1 MNNTVVQVDAQGN
14 ARVITLLSVKVQAAW
29 PFYTLTDEDR
39 AAHWDGAVNDAG
51 TKGGR
56 IPLCSPALTGKP
68 ESVRGT
74 VRKLFASALP
84 CLVPGLYIVQPGKE
98 AEAQAL
104 IQQAESIVA
113 QADADMASQWSQEF
127 PDWWDNANEL
137 ARHGCQARGFD
148 KPQPYWV
155 RLKAHLFS
163 AEGLSEEE
171 SEELAKDAEQE
182 TLQQEQEELD
192 RWQRVWAGKNA
203 LTATAFRDLSAI
215 LNKAGS
221 PAAGALVVPNG
232 KKGAALDPQVTAST
246 LSAVC
251 GHFTNEEWQT
261 LLPVLVKYCPT
272 QPRLAQAEPQPEP
285 DEPEQDEPEQTQPET
300 LHDLPEEVTV
310 DVEET
315 ETMPP
320 EDEAVASLTQPEPE
334 PQPEPETKPEPEP
347 QSEPEQGVQSCI
359 DEDGD
364 FIPD

>member
-1 MNNTVVQVDAQGN
+1 MKV
-14 ARVITLLSVKVQAAW
+14 TLLSVKVGAAW

-74 VRKLFASALP
+74 VRKLFANALP

-113 QADADMASQWSQEF
+113 QADADMASQWQAEF

-155 RLKAHLFS
+155 RLKAHLFT
-163 AEGLSEEE
+163 AEGLSEAE
-171 SEELAKDAEQE
+171 SEALAEDAEVE
-182 TLQQEQEELD
+182 TLQQESEELD

-203 LTATAFRDLSAI
+203 LTATAFRDLKQI
-215 LNKAGS
+215 LDKAGS
-221 PAAGALVVPNG
+221 PAAPALSVPNG

-246 LSAVC
+246 LAA
-251 GHFTNEEWQT
+251 
-261 LLPVLVKYCPT
+261 LRPVLTHDEWTALMPVFGRHCPT
-272 QPRLAQAEPQPEP
+272 QTQPAQVEPLP
-285 DEPEQDEPEQTQPET
+285 EPEQTQPDALPE
-300 LHDLPEEVTV
+300 LPEEVTV

-315 ETMPP
+315 EVMPP
-320 EDEAVASLTQPEPE
+320 ADEAVASLIPEPE
-334 PQPEPETKPEPEP
+334 QK
-347 QSEPEQGVQSCI
+347 SEPEQGVQSCI

>member
-1 MNNTVVQVDAQGN
+1 MDTVVQVDTQGN

-39 AAHWDGAVNDAG
+39 AQHWDGAVNDAG

-74 VRKLFASALP
+74 VRKLFASSLP

-104 IQQAESIVA
+104 IQQAEQLVQ
-113 QADADMASQWSQEF
+113 QADSDMAAQWSAEF

-155 RLKAHLFS
+155 RLKAHLFT
-163 AEGLSEEE
+163 AEGLSEAE
-171 SEELAKDAEQE
+171 SEALAKDAEAE

-203 LTATAFRDLSAI
+203 MTATAFRDLSSI

-232 KKGAALDPQVTAST
+232 KKGAALDPQVTAQT
-246 LSAVC
+246 LGALC
-251 GHFTNEEWQT
+251 PMLTREEWQT
-261 LLPVLVKYCPT
+261 LMPVLIRHCPT
-272 QPRLAQAEPQPEP
+272 QAQPEPEQDEPEEAQAEPQP
-285 DEPEQDEPEQTQPET
+285 EPEQTQPET
-300 LHDLPEEVTV
+300 LPEPPEEVRV
-310 DVEET
+310 DVEDSDF
-315 ETMPP
+315 MPP
-320 EDEAVASLTQPEPE
+320 ADEAVASLTQPEPE
-334 PQPEPETKPEPEP
+334 TKPEPEP
-347 QSEPEQGVQSCI
+347 EPEIKSDVQSCI

>member
-1 MNNTVVQVDAQGN
+1 MNNTVIQVDAQGN

-39 AAHWDGAVNDAG
+39 SQQWAGSVNESG

-56 IPLCSPALTGKP
+56 VAVCSKEVTGKP

-74 VRKLFASALP
+74 VRKLFANSLP

-113 QADADMASQWSQEF
+113 QADAEMASQWAAEF
-127 PDWWDNANEL
+127 PDWWDNANDL

-155 RLKAHLFS
+155 RLKAHLFT
-163 AEGLSEEE
+163 AEGLSDAE
-171 SEELAKDAEQE
+171 SEALAKDAEQE

-192 RWQRVWAGKNA
+192 RWTRVWSGKTA
-203 LTATAFRDLSAI
+203 MTATAFRDLSAI

-232 KKGAALDPQVTAST
+232 KKGAALDPQVTAQT
-246 LSAVC
+246 LSAIRGVLT
-251 GHFTNEEWQT
+251 HEEWT
-261 LLPVLVKYCPT
+261 ALMPVFGRHCPT
-272 QPRLAQAEPQPEP
+272 QAQP
-285 DEPEQDEPEQTQPET
+285 EPEQDEPEAQAEPLPEP
-300 LHDLPEEVTV
+300 PEEVRV
-310 DVEET
+310 DVEESDV
-315 ETMPP
+315 MPP
-320 EDEAVASLTQPEPE
+320 ADEAVASLN
-334 PQPEPETKPEPEP
+334 PQPEAKPEP
-347 QSEPEQGVQSCI
+347 EPEQGVQSCI

-364 FIPD
+364 CIPD

>member
-1 MNNTVVQVDAQGN
+1 MNNTVIQVDHAGN

-68 ESVRGT
+68 ESVRGQ

-98 AEAQAL
+98 AEAQSL

-113 QADADMASQWSQEF
+113 QADAEMAAQWQAEF
-127 PDWWDNANEL
+127 PDWWNNANEL

-155 RLKAHLFS
+155 RLKAHLFT
-163 AEGLSEEE
+163 AEGLSEAE
-171 SEELAKDAEQE
+171 SEALAKDAEQE
-182 TLQQEQEELD
+182 TIQQESEELD

-221 PAAGALVVPNG
+221 PAASALTVPNG
-232 KKGAALDPQVTAST
+232 KKGAALDPQVTEQA
-246 LSAVC
+246 LSAIC
-251 GHFTNEEWQT
+251 GHLTNNEWQT
-261 LLPVLVKYCPT
+261 LMPVLIKHCPT
-272 QPRLAQAEPQPEP
+272 RAQ
-285 DEPEQDEPEQTQPET
+285 PEQDEPEEAQAEPLPEP
-300 LHDLPEEVTV
+300 PEEVRV
-310 DVEET
+310 DVEDSDF
-315 ETMPP
+315 MPP
-320 EDEAVASLTQPEPE
+320 ADEAVASLTQPD
-334 PQPEPETKPEPEP
+334 PQPETKPEPDTEP
-347 QSEPEQGVQSCI
+347 ETEQGVQSCI

>member
-1 MNNTVVQVDAQGN
+1 MKKSKT
-14 ARVITLLSVKVQAAW
+14 
-29 PFYTLTDEDR
+29 
-39 AAHWDGAVNDAG
+39 
-51 TKGGR
+51 
-56 IPLCSPALTGKP
+56 
-68 ESVRGT
+68 
-74 VRKLFASALP
+74 
-84 CLVPGLYIVQPGKE
+84 LYIVQAGKE

-232 KKGAALDPQVTAST
+232 KKGAALDPQVTAQT
-246 LSAVC
+246 LGALRPVLT
-251 GHFTNEEWQT
+251 HDEWQT
-261 LLPVLVKYCPT
+261 LMPVFSRHCPT
-272 QPRLAQAEPQPEP
+272 QTQP
-285 DEPEQDEPEQTQPET
+285 EPEQDEPEAQAEPLPEP
-300 LHDLPEEVTV
+300 PEEVRV
-310 DVEET
+310 DVEDSDF
-315 ETMPP
+315 M
-320 EDEAVASLTQPEPE
+320 PE
-334 PQPEPETKPEPEP
+334 PQPEPEPEQTQPKPEP

>member
-1 MNNTVVQVDAQGN
+1 MKV
-14 ARVITLLSVKVQAAW
+14 TLLSVKVGAAW

-56 IPLCSPALTGKP
+56 IPLCSKELTGKP

-74 VRKLFASALP
+74 VRKLFANALP

-113 QADADMASQWSQEF
+113 QADADMASQWQAEF
-127 PDWWDNANEL
+127 PDWWDRANSL

-163 AEGLSEEE
+163 AEGLSEAE
-171 SEELAKDAEQE
+171 SEALAEDAEAE
-182 TLQQEQEELD
+182 TLQQESEELD
-192 RWQRVWAGKNA
+192 RWQRVWSGKPA
-203 LTATAFRDLSAI
+203 MTATAFRDLSAI

-221 PAAGALVVPNG
+221 PAAGVLTVPNG
-232 KKGAALDPQVTAST
+232 KKGAALDPQVTAQT
-246 LSAVC
+246 LGALRPVLT
-251 GHFTNEEWQT
+251 HEEWTT
-261 LLPVLVKYCPT
+261 LMPVFGRHCPT
-272 QPRLAQAEPQPEP
+272 QAQPAQAEPQS
-285 DEPEQDEPEQTQPET
+285 EPEQTQPET
-300 LHDLPEEVTV
+300 EAQAEPLPDLPEEVTV
-310 DVEET
+310 DVEESDV
-315 ETMPP
+315 MPP
-320 EDEAVASLTQPEPE
+320 ADEAVASLNPEPE
-334 PQPEPETKPEPEP
+334 QKP
-347 QSEPEQGVQSCI
+347 EPEQGVQSCI

>member
-1 MNNTVVQVDAQGN
+1 MKV
-14 ARVITLLSVKVQAAW
+14 TLLSVKVGAAW

-39 AAHWDGAVNDAG
+39 AAHWDGTVNNAG

-98 AEAQAL
+98 AEAQSL
-104 IQQAESIVA
+104 IQQAEQLVQ
-113 QADADMASQWSQEF
+113 QADSDMAAQWSAEF
-127 PDWWDNANEL
+127 PDWWNNANDL

-155 RLKAHLFS
+155 RLKAHLFT
-163 AEGLSEEE
+163 AEGLSEAE
-171 SEELAKDAEQE
+171 SEALAKDAEQE

-192 RWQRVWAGKNA
+192 RWTRVWAGKTA
-203 LTATAFRDLSAI
+203 MTATAFRDLKQI
-215 LNKAGS
+215 LDKAGS
-221 PAAGALVVPNG
+221 PAAPALTVPNG
-232 KKGAALDPQVTAST
+232 KKGAALDPQVTEQA

-251 GHFTNEEWQT
+251 GHLTNSEWQT

-272 QPRLAQAEPQPEP
+272 QPRPAQAEPQPEALP
-285 DEPEQDEPEQTQPET
+285 
-300 LHDLPEEVTV
+300 DLPEEVTV

-320 EDEAVASLTQPEPE
+320 EDEAVASLTQPD
-334 PQPEPETKPEPEP
+334 PQPEAKPEPEP
-347 QSEPEQGVQSCI
+347 EPEPEQGVQSCI

>member
-1 MNNTVVQVDAQGN
+1 MKV
-14 ARVITLLSVKVQAAW
+14 TLLSVKVGAAW

-98 AEAQAL
+98 AEAQSL
-104 IQQAESIVA
+104 IQQAEQLVQ
-113 QADADMASQWSQEF
+113 QADSDMASQWAAEF
-127 PDWWDNANEL
+127 PDWWNNANSL

-155 RLKAHLFS
+155 RLKAHLFT
-163 AEGLSEEE
+163 AEGLSDAE
-171 SEELAKDAEQE
+171 SEALAKDAEAE
-182 TLQQEQEELD
+182 TLQQESEELD
-192 RWQRVWAGKNA
+192 RWTRVWSGKSA
-203 LTATAFRDLSAI
+203 LTATAFRDLKQI
-215 LNKAGS
+215 LDKAGS
-221 PAAGALVVPNG
+221 PAAPALTVPNG
-232 KKGAALDPQVTAST
+232 KKGAALDPQVTAQT
-246 LSAVC
+246 LSAIRPVLT
-251 GHFTNEEWQT
+251 HEEWQT
-261 LLPVLVKYCPT
+261 LMPVFSRHCPT
-272 QPRLAQAEPQPEP
+272 QAQPAQAEPQPEP
-285 DEPEQDEPEQTQPET
+285 EQTLPN
-300 LHDLPEEVTV
+300 LPEEVTV

-320 EDEAVASLTQPEPE
+320 EDEAVASLNPEPEQTQPEP
-334 PQPEPETKPEPEP
+334 QP
-347 QSEPEQGVQSCI
+347 EPEQGVQSCI

>member
-84 CLVPGLYIVQPGKE
+84 CLVPGLYIVQAGKE
-98 AEAQAL
+98 QDAQAL
-104 IQQAESIVA
+104 IQQAEQLVQ
-113 QADADMASQWSQEF
+113 QADADMAAQWQAEF
-127 PDWWDNANEL
+127 PDWWDNANSL

-148 KPQPYWV
+148 KPQSYWV
-155 RLKAHLFS
+155 RLKAHLFT
-163 AEGLSEEE
+163 AEGLSEAE
-171 SEELAKDAEQE
+171 SEALAKDAEQE

-192 RWQRVWAGKNA
+192 RWQRVWSGKTA
-203 LTATAFRDLSAI
+203 MTATAFRDLSAI

-232 KKGAALDPQVTAST
+232 KKGAALDPQVTAQT
-246 LSAVC
+246 LSAIRGVLT
-251 GHFTNEEWQT
+251 HEEWQT
-261 LLPVLVKYCPT
+261 LMPVFGRHCPVS
-272 QPRLAQAEPQPEP
+272 PAQAEPQPEP
-285 DEPEQDEPEQTQPET
+285 EQTQTEQTQPST
-300 LHDLPEEVTV
+300 LPDLPEEVAV

-315 ETMPP
+315 EVMPP
-320 EDEAVASLTQPEPE
+320 ADEAVASLNPEPEQTQPEPE
-334 PQPEPETKPEPEP
+334 PQPKPE
-347 QSEPEQGVQSCI
+347 QDVQSCI

-364 FIPD
+364 FVPD

>member
-1 MNNTVVQVDAQGN
+1 MNNTVVQVDTQGN
-14 ARVITLLSVKVQAAW
+14 ARVIVLLSVKVQAAW

-39 AAHWDGAVNDAG
+39 SQHWDGTVNDAG

-74 VRKLFASALP
+74 VRKLFANALP

-98 AEAQAL
+98 QDAQDL
-104 IQQAESIVA
+104 IQQAEQLVQ
-113 QADADMASQWSQEF
+113 QADAEMAAQWAAEF

-155 RLKAHLFS
+155 RLKAHLFT
-163 AEGLSEEE
+163 AEGLSEAE
-171 SEELAKDAEQE
+171 SEALAKDAEAE
-182 TLQQEQEELD
+182 TLQQESEELD
-192 RWQRVWAGKNA
+192 RWTRVWAGKTA
-203 LTATAFRDLSAI
+203 MTATAFRDLSAI

-221 PAAGALVVPNG
+221 PAASALTVPNG
-232 KKGAALDPQVTAST
+232 KKGAALDPQITAQT

-251 GHFTNEEWQT
+251 GHLTPAEWQT
-261 LLPVLVKYCPT
+261 LMPVLIKHCPT
-272 QPRLAQAEPQPEP
+272 QAQPEQDEPEEAQAEPQPEQDTLP
-285 DEPEQDEPEQTQPET
+285 EP
-300 LHDLPEEVTV
+300 PEEVQV
-310 DVEET
+310 DVEDSDL
-315 ETMPP
+315 MPP
-320 EDEAVASLTQPEPE
+320 ADEAVASLTQPDPQPEAKPEPE
-334 PQPEPETKPEPEP
+334 PQPEPET
-347 QSEPEQGVQSCI
+347 EQDVQSCI

>member
-1 MNNTVVQVDAQGN
+1 MKV
-14 ARVITLLSVKVQAAW
+14 TLLSVKVGAAW

-56 IPLCSPALTGKP
+56 IPLCSKELTGKP

-74 VRKLFASALP
+74 VRKLFANALP

-98 AEAQAL
+98 AEAQSL
-104 IQQAESIVA
+104 IQQAESIVS
-113 QADADMASQWSQEF
+113 QADADMASQWSAEF

-171 SEELAKDAEQE
+171 SEALAEDAEQE
-182 TLQQEQEELD
+182 TLQQESEELD

-203 LTATAFRDLSAI
+203 LTATAFRDLKQI
-215 LNKAGS
+215 LDKAGS
-221 PAAGALVVPNG
+221 PAAPALTVPNG
-232 KKGAALDPQVTAST
+232 KKGAALDPQVTA
-246 LSAVC
+246 
-251 GHFTNEEWQT
+251 QT
-261 LLPVLVKYCPT
+261 LGVLRGVLTHDEWTALIPVFSRHCPAQA
-272 QPRLAQAEPQPEP
+272 QPAQPAQAEPQSEP
-285 DEPEQDEPEQTQPET
+285 DTLSEPLPE
-300 LHDLPEEVTV
+300 LPEEVRV
-310 DVEET
+310 DVEDSDF
-315 ETMPP
+315 MPP
-320 EDEAVASLTQPEPE
+320 ADEAVASLTQPD
-334 PQPEPETKPEPEP
+334 PQPETN
-347 QSEPEQGVQSCI
+347 PEQGVQSCI

>member
-1 MNNTVVQVDAQGN
+1 MKV
-14 ARVITLLSVKVQAAW
+14 TLLSVKVGAAW

-74 VRKLFASALP
+74 VRKLFANALP

-98 AEAQAL
+98 EDAQAL
-104 IQQAESIVA
+104 IQQAEQLVQ
-113 QADADMASQWSQEF
+113 QADADMASQWQAEF
-127 PDWWDNANEL
+127 PDWWDNANSL
-137 ARHGCQARGFD
+137 ARHGCQVRGFD

-163 AEGLSEEE
+163 AEGLSEAE
-171 SEELAKDAEQE
+171 SEALAEDAAAE

-192 RWQRVWAGKNA
+192 RWQRVWAGKTA
-203 LTATAFRDLSAI
+203 MTATAFRDLSAI

-221 PAAGALVVPNG
+221 PAAPALSVPNG
-232 KKGAALDPQVTAST
+232 KKGAALDPQVTAQT
-246 LSAVC
+246 LSTIRGVLT
-251 GHFTNEEWQT
+251 HDEWTT
-261 LLPVLVKYCPT
+261 LMPVFGRHCPT
-272 QPRLAQAEPQPEP
+272 QTHPEQDEPEAQAEQTQPEPLPDLPEEVRVDVEDSDFMPEPQPEP
-285 DEPEQDEPEQTQPET
+285 EPEQTQPE
-300 LHDLPEEVTV
+300 
-310 DVEET
+310 
-315 ETMPP
+315 
-320 EDEAVASLTQPEPE
+320 
-334 PQPEPETKPEPEP
+334 PQP
-347 QSEPEQGVQSCI
+347 EPEQGVQSCI

>member
-1 MNNTVVQVDAQGN
+1 MKV
-14 ARVITLLSVKVQAAW
+14 TLLSVKVGAAW

-39 AAHWDGAVNDAG
+39 SQHWDESVNEAG

-98 AEAQAL
+98 ADAQSL
-104 IQQAESIVA
+104 IQQAEALVQ
-113 QADADMASQWSQEF
+113 QADSDMANQWAAEF
-127 PDWWDNANEL
+127 PDWWDNANSL

-155 RLKAHLFS
+155 RLKAHLFT
-163 AEGLSEEE
+163 AEGLSEAE
-171 SEELAKDAEQE
+171 SEALAKDAEAE

-203 LTATAFRDLSAI
+203 LTATAFRDLKQI
-215 LNKAGS
+215 LDKAGS
-221 PAAGALVVPNG
+221 PAAPALTVPNG
-232 KKGAALDPQVTAST
+232 KKGAALDPQVTAQT

-251 GHFTNEEWQT
+251 GHLTNSEWQT
-261 LLPVLVKYCPT
+261 LMPVLIKHCPT
-272 QPRLAQAEPQPEP
+272 QPRPAQAEPQPEP
-285 DEPEQDEPEQTQPET
+285 EQTQPEP
-300 LHDLPEEVTV
+300 PEEVTV

-315 ETMPP
+315 EVMPP
-320 EDEAVASLTQPEPE
+320 ADEAVASLTQPEPE
-334 PQPEPETKPEPEP
+334 TKP
-347 QSEPEQGVQSCI
+347 EPEQGVQSCI

>member
-1 MNNTVVQVDAQGN
+1 MKV
-14 ARVITLLSVKVQAAW
+14 TLLSVKVGAAW

-98 AEAQAL
+98 ADAQAL

-113 QADADMASQWSQEF
+113 QADADMASQWQAEF

-155 RLKAHLFS
+155 RLKAHLFT
-163 AEGLSEEE
+163 AEGLSEAE
-171 SEELAKDAEQE
+171 SEALAKDAEAE

-192 RWQRVWAGKNA
+192 RWTRVWAGKNA

-221 PAAGALVVPNG
+221 PAAPALTVPSG
-232 KKGAALDPQVTAST
+232 KKGTALDPQVTA
-246 LSAVC
+246 
-251 GHFTNEEWQT
+251 QT
-261 LLPVLVKYCPT
+261 LFTIRGVLTHDEWTTLMPVFTKHCPVS
-272 QPRLAQAEPQPEP
+272 PAPAP
-285 DEPEQDEPEQTQPET
+285 EPEQTQPEPEAQAEQT
-300 LHDLPEEVTV
+300 QSEPLPELPEEVTV

-315 ETMPP
+315 EVMPP
-320 EDEAVASLTQPEPE
+320 ADEAVASLTQPDHEPE
-334 PQPEPETKPEPEP
+334 P
-347 QSEPEQGVQSCI
+347 EPEQGVQSCI

>member
-1 MNNTVVQVDAQGN
+1 MKV
-14 ARVITLLSVKVQAAW
+14 TLLSVKVGAAW

-39 AAHWDGAVNDAG
+39 AKHWDESVNDAG

-56 IPLCSPALTGKP
+56 IPLCSKELTGKP
-68 ESVRGT
+68 ESVRGQ

-98 AEAQAL
+98 EDAQAL

-113 QADADMASQWSQEF
+113 QADADMSSQWAAEF
-127 PDWWDNANEL
+127 PDWWDNANSL

-163 AEGLSEEE
+163 AEGLSSAE
-171 SEELAKDAEQE
+171 SEALAEDAEAE

-192 RWQRVWAGKNA
+192 RWTRVWSGKNA
-203 LTATAFRDLSAI
+203 MTATAFRDLSAI

-221 PAAGALVVPNG
+221 PAAGALVVPSG
-232 KKGAALDPQVTAST
+232 KKGSALAPQITAQT

-251 GHFTNEEWQT
+251 GALTHDEWQT
-261 LLPVLVKYCPT
+261 LMPVLIRHCPT
-272 QPRLAQAEPQPEP
+272 HAQP
-285 DEPEQDEPEQTQPET
+285 EPEQDEPEAQAEQTQPDT
-300 LHDLPEEVTV
+300 LPDLPEEVRV
-310 DVEET
+310 DVEDSDF
-315 ETMPP
+315 MPEP
-320 EDEAVASLTQPEPE
+320 QPEPEPETKPE
-334 PQPEPETKPEPEP
+334 PQPEPET
-347 QSEPEQGVQSCI
+347 EQGIQSCI

>member
-1 MNNTVVQVDAQGN
+1 MKV
-14 ARVITLLSVKVQAAW
+14 TLLSVKVGAAW

-84 CLVPGLYIVQPGKE
+84 CLVPGLYIVQAGKE

-221 PAAGALVVPNG
+221 PAASALTVPNG
-232 KKGAALDPQVTAST
+232 KKGAALDPQVTVQT
-246 LSAVC
+246 LGALRPVLT
-251 GHFTNEEWQT
+251 HDEWQT
-261 LLPVLVKYCPT
+261 LMPVFSRHCPT
-272 QPRLAQAEPQPEP
+272 QTQP
-285 DEPEQDEPEQTQPET
+285 EPEQDEPEAQAEPLPEP
-300 LHDLPEEVTV
+300 PEEVRV
-310 DVEET
+310 DVEDSDF
-315 ETMPP
+315 M
-320 EDEAVASLTQPEPE
+320 PE
-334 PQPEPETKPEPEP
+334 PQPEPEPEQTQPKPEP

>member
-1 MNNTVVQVDAQGN
+1 MATVIQVDHAGN

-98 AEAQAL
+98 ADAQAL

-113 QADADMASQWSQEF
+113 QADADMANQWSAEF
-127 PDWWDNANEL
+127 PDWWDNANSL

-163 AEGLSEEE
+163 AEGLSEAE
-171 SEELAKDAEQE
+171 SEALAEDAEQE

-192 RWQRVWAGKNA
+192 RWTRVWAGKNA
-203 LTATAFRDLSAI
+203 MTATAFRDLSAI

-221 PAAGALVVPNG
+221 PAAPALTVPNG
-232 KKGAALDPQVTAST
+232 KKGAALDPQVTAQT
-246 LSAVC
+246 LSAIRGVLT
-251 GHFTNEEWQT
+251 HEEWQT
-261 LLPVLVKYCPT
+261 LMPVFGRHCPT
-272 QPRLAQAEPQPEP
+272 QAQP
-285 DEPEQDEPEQTQPET
+285 EPEQDEPEAQAEPQPLPEP
-300 LHDLPEEVTV
+300 PEEVRV
-310 DVEET
+310 DVEDSDF
-315 ETMPP
+315 M
-320 EDEAVASLTQPEPE
+320 PE
-334 PQPEPETKPEPEP
+334 PQPEPEPEQTQPQPEPQPEPEA
-347 QSEPEQGVQSCI
+347 EQGVQSCI